1 MAQADDVLDLVGD
14 IYDAALDASL
24 WPDVVGR
31 AGRYV
36 GGQVASIFS
45 KSPIAGGG
53 HVLCQSGIDPH
64 YCRLYFEKYVKL
76 DPATTGQYF
85 AEVGQPIAVSDLM
98 AQDDLRETRFYQ
110 EWAAP
115 QGMVDFISA
124 VIDKSATTAALFG
137 VFRFEGDGL
146 FDDEARARM
155 RLIAP
160 HIRRAVLV
168 GRLVDV
174 KSSEAAHFADVLD
187 RLPCGICLVDR
198 TGRLVHANAPGRQL
212 LDAGDPLLTRDGRV
226 AAREGQLDQALQ
238 ELITMASRGDAA
250 IATDSAG
257 LLLTAHDGTHQLA
270 HVLPLTSAMRAAV
283 GRSLDA
289 SVAIFIRP
297 TTLGSTQFPE
307 LIAKAYGLTPA
318 ELRVMLGVVDVGG
331 VPELSVALGVAE
343 TTVKTH
349 LRRIFAKTGAER
361 QADIVRIVAGFT
373 SPLGG

>member
-98 AQDDLRETRFYQ
+98 DQDDLRETRFYQ

-187 RLPCGICLVDR
+187 RMPCGICLVDR
-198 TGRLVHANAPGRQL
+198 AGRLVHANAPGRQL
-212 LDAGDPLLTRDGRV
+212 LDVGDPLLTRDGRV

-270 HVLPLTSAMRAAV
+270 RVLPLTSAMRAAV

>member
-1 MAQADDVLDLVGD
+1 MAQADDVHDLIGA
-14 IYDAALDASL
+14 IYDAALDPSL

-31 AGRYV
+31 AGRFV

-85 AEVGQPIAVSDLM
+85 AEIGQPIAVSDLM

-137 VFRFEGDGL
+137 VFRYEGDGL

-168 GRLVDV
+168 GRLIDV
-174 KSSEAAHFADVLD
+174 KSSEAAHFAGVLD
-187 RLPCGICLVDR
+187 RMPCSICLVDR
-198 TGRLVHANAPGRQL
+198 AGRLVHANAAGRQL
-212 LDAGDPLLTRDGRV
+212 LEAGDPLLTRDGRV
-226 AAREGQLDQALQ
+226 AARDGRLDHALQ
-238 ELITMASRGDAA
+238 GLIATASRGDAA
-250 IATDSAG
+250 MMTENAG
-257 LLLTAHDGTHQLA
+257 VLLTGHDGTHQLA
-270 HVLPLTSAMRAAV
+270 HVLPLTSGMRAAV
-283 GRSLDA
+283 GRGLDA
-289 SVAIFIRP
+289 SVAILIRR
-297 TTLGSTQFPE
+297 TTLERTPFPE
-307 LIAKAYGLTPA
+307 LIAKAYRLTPA
-318 ELRVMLGVVDVGG
+318 ELRVMLGIVDVGG

-343 TTVKTH
+343 TTTKTH

-361 QADIVRIVAGFT
+361 QADLVRIVAGFA